1 MIEIREYLAPLK
13 GNILVLV
20 SSLMMWHFVLQMVSP
35 YEALYIFSIGGSGV
49 ALGILST
56 TKTLFSTF
64 LRIPGGYLADRRG
77 RRKVIGIAA
86 IVSSLGYLFYVFA
99 QNWLWL
105 LPGAFL
111 LSMVALSEPA
121 VEAIK
126 ADSIRPEERGRG
138 YAMLNTIPMI
148 PAMIAPAIGGL
159 LIAESNADFG
169 ISLSGIR
176 NAYLA
181 LFVGVAIMGLIRLF
195 FLRDIYQ
202 PEESGQ
208 KLGLNMF
215 SDVYETVSQSPPYIK
230 RLMLLGGFFMFCFHV
245 DDSFGGIYAI
255 NVGGLSTVEWGL
267 IVSSTMVIS
276 SLAALLIGWAVD
288 RYGRKRV
295 FIPAVSLLGISSLLF
310 IFSNSFPMFLF
321 ARILGSIGKYGR
333 MIAFQVI
340 VADSIP
346 VSIRGR
352 MMGVYNIFSSLG
364 SSSAMMF
371 SGLLYD
377 VSPVL
382 PFYTAVLAYVSA
394 ALVAVKFLHEPDI
407 QQL

>member
-1 MIEIREYLAPLK
+1 MFEIREYLAPLK

-35 YEALYIFSIGGSGV
+35 YEALYIFAIGGSGV

-86 IVSSLGYLFYVFA
+86 IVSSVGYLFYVFA

-148 PAMIAPAIGGL
+148 PAVVAPAIGGL

-169 ISLSGIR
+169 IRLSGIR

-181 LFVGVAIMGLIRLF
+181 LFVGVAIAGLIRLF

-208 KLGLNMF
+208 N
-215 SDVYETVSQSPPYIK
+215 
-230 RLMLLGGFFMFCFHV
+230 
-245 DDSFGGIYAI
+245 
-255 NVGGLSTVEWGL
+255 WG
-267 IVSSTMVIS
+267 
-276 SLAALLIGWAVD
+276 
-288 RYGRKRV
+288 
-295 FIPAVSLLGISSLLF
+295 
-310 IFSNSFPMFLF
+310 
-321 ARILGSIGKYGR
+321 
-333 MIAFQVI
+333 
-340 VADSIP
+340 
-346 VSIRGR
+346 
-352 MMGVYNIFSSLG
+352 
-364 SSSAMMF
+364 
-371 SGLLYD
+371 
-377 VSPVL
+377 
-382 PFYTAVLAYVSA
+382 
-394 ALVAVKFLHEPDI
+394 
-407 QQL
+407 

>member
-20 SSLMMWHFVLQMVSP
+20 SSLMMWHFVLPMVSP

-215 SDVYETVSQSPPYIK
+215 RDVYQTVSQSPPSIK

-245 DDSFGGIYAI
+245 DDSFRGIYAI

-382 PFYTAVLAYVSA
+382 PFYTAVLAYFSA
-394 ALVAVKFLHEPDI
+394 ALVAVKFLHEPDTR
-407 QQL
+407 QL

>member
-111 LSMVALSEPA
+111 LSMVVLSEPA

-126 ADSIRPEERGRG
+126 ADSIRPEKRGRG

-215 SDVYETVSQSPPYIK
+215 SDVYQTVSQSPPSIK

-245 DDSFGGIYAI
+245 DDSFRGIYAI